1 MKSNKKILCIFLMVV
16 TLLSFCYSSDNS
28 LLIQGLEAYR
38 QKDWTTALFFLKKAS
53 TLPENM
59 NAETWYVLIM
69 SEVYATDFEG
79 VLEDGNFFLY
89 QFAESG
95 YVPQVKYQMAR
106 STFLLEDY
114 NQAFAMF
121 DDFCKTYPEHE
132 LYSSSLFWQAETL
145 YQMYDYVESEKLF
158 EQLVKSYPN
167 SPKIIEAAFR
177 LELLEQREK
186 EEKLL
191 YLLRVT
197 GEENLA
203 AKEDYERQIKQY
215 QSEESINFKM
225 KVTELTLLVESL
237 QTELEESNTRIENL
251 LFKVN
256 ELTTLNEE
264 LRLASESAKKAA
276 AEASYEAELQ
286 RLAYEEELRMKK
298 MQLAAEYAAKENL
311 KKTDEVISE
320 VKEEVIEEMQASIEG
335 PDSEETYIPK
345 DDVKMY
351 VNSYDVDFE
360 LQELKKKAKELEEL
374 LLK

>member
-1 MKSNKKILCIFLMVV
+1 MVV